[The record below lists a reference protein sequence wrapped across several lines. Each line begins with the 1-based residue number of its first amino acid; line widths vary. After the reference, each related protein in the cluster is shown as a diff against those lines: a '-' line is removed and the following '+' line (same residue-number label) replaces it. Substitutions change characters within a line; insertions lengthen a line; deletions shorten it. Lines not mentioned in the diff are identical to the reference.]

1 MKKATALFLALM
13 AVSTLSQANPNHHM
27 RSGHHHH
34 ARNEWI
40 GPLVIGGVLGY
51 ALSQPR
57 QVVVQQPVIVPAP
70 VYYPNTYPPV
80 PYGYHYEQIVDAGC
94 NCYRWVLVP
103 N

>member
-1 MKKATALFLALM
+1 MNKGITLAFASMMLI
-13 AVSTLSQANPNHHM
+13 ASSSQANPNYWNHSPQYHDH
-27 RSGHHHH
+27 G
-34 ARNEWI
+34 NWI
-40 GPLVIGGVLGY
+40 APLVIGGVVGY

-57 QVVVQQPVIVPAP
+57 TVVVQQPVP

-103 N
+103 NQ

>member
-1 MKKATALFLALM
+1 MKKITALFLVLIALS
-13 AVSTLSQANPNHHM
+13 STSMANPNHNM
-27 RSGHHHH
+27 RSGHRHHGH
-34 ARNEWI
+34 NEWI

-57 QVVVQQPVIVPAP
+57 TVVVASPAP

-80 PYGYHYEQIVDAGC
+80 PYGYHYEQIVDANC

>member
-1 MKKATALFLALM
+1 MKKVIAPILVLM
-13 AVSTLSQANPNHHM
+13 ALSNTSMANPNHHM
-27 RSGHHHH
+27 RSVQHHH
-34 ARNEWI
+34 AHNEWI

-57 QVVVQQPVIVPAP
+57 QVVVQPVPAP

-80 PYGYHYEQIVDAGC
+80 PYGYHYEQIADANC